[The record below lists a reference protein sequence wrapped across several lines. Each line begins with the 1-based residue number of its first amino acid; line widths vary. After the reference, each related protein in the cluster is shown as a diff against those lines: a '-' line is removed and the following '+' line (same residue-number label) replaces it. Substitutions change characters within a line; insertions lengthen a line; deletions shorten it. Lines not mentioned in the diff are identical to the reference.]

1 MQPIGFDG
9 LSGNADFHVFAK
21 KTLQRERK
29 QENEQKT
36 KERRQSKSK
45 HL

>member
-21 KTLQRERK
+21 NTPKREKTRK
-29 QENEQKT
+29 RAENKRKATE
-36 KERRQSKSK
+36 
-45 HL
+45 